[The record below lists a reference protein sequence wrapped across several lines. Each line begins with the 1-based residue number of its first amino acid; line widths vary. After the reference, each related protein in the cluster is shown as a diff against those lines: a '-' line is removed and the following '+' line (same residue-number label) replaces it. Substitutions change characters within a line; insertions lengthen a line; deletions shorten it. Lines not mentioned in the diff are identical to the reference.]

1 MQEENGG
8 ASTADRKKN
17 GGVSPA
23 DRKAAA
29 MNELQLLTSTLKA
42 RVLHMICSLS
52 LLFEM
57 RCCVSDV
64 MI

>member
-1 MQEENGG
+1 MQEENCG

-29 MNELQLLTSTLKA
+29 TAAKNELKLLTSTLKI
-42 RVLHMICSLS
+42 RVLHMICSFS

-57 RCCVSDV
+57 RCCEN
-64 MI
+64 